1 MKNFNV
7 LGVYGK
13 IGVLEG
19 GCLKNQYIGEDCLKK
34 GGGLGQ
40 FEDLR
45 GGGGGGGL
53 ARKRRLV
60 FLGGVETPIHAMI
73 ANSIQSNQL

>member
-19 GCLKNQYIGEDCLKK
+19 GCSKNQYIGKDCLKR

-40 FEDLR
+40 FADLR
-45 GGGGGGGL
+45 GGGGL
-53 ARKRRLV
+53 ATKRRLV
-60 FLGGVETPIHAMI
+60 FFRGC
-73 ANSIQSNQL
+73 